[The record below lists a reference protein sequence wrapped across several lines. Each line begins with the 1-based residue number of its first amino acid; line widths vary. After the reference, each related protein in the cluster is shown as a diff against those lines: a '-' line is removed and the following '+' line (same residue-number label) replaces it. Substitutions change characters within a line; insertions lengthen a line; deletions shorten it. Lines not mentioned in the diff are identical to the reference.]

1 MPAAP
6 SHTDSRPLYEII
18 YVVLREHLLDGS
30 FPAGLVL
37 GEAGVA
43 RAFKSSRIPAA
54 AALRKLGDEGLIKK
68 FEGRGYLAANAD
80 LGTIV
85 RRELADAGLRLP
97 QTVSGSLKTL
107 NRQAL
112 IYPLVEHAVAELLS
126 YGRFLVNESAL
137 AEHFVVSRTVAHE
150 VLTRL
155 ERTGLIEKDTNQRWY
170 AGPLTVDGLREHFEM
185 RWLLEPAA
193 LGQAMES
200 LSPAELRVKRRRV
213 EKAQHHHNAPARLE
227 RLEIDLHGEVVLSCA
242 NQQLRDA
249 IRRNALPLFA
259 THSTFALIQEDDEI
273 ETMLAEHHAIYDC
286 LLARDKRAAMAALK
300 AHIRRSLE
308 PNIERLKRIG
318 SLSESLRPPFLIQLG
333 GRETNSRIV
342 E

>member
-1 MPAAP
+1 MRAALQQIG
-6 SHTDSRPLYEII
+6 SRPLYEII
-18 YVVLREHLLDGS
+18 YAVLRQHLLDCS

-54 AALRKLGDEGLIKK
+54 AALQRLSDEGLIKR
-68 FEGRGYLAANAD
+68 FGGRGFLAVDAD
-80 LGTIV
+80 PRTIV
-85 RRELADAGLRLP
+85 RRELVDSGLRLP
-97 QTVSGSLKTL
+97 ETVSGSLKTL
-107 NRQAL
+107 NQAR
-112 IYPLVEHAVAELLS
+112 IYPLVEHAVAALLS
-126 YGRFLVNESAL
+126 YGRLLVNESAL
-137 AEHFVVSRTVAHE
+137 AEHFDVSRTVAHE

-155 ERTGLIEKDTNQRWY
+155 ERTGLIEKGANQRWY
-170 AGPLTVDGLREHFEM
+170 AGPLTVDRLREHFEM

-200 LSPAELRVKRRRV
+200 LSPAELRAKRARV
-213 EKAQHHHNAPARLE
+213 EKAQHHHNTPARLE
-227 RLEIDLHGEVVLSCA
+227 RLEVDLHGEVVLSCA

-259 THSTFALIQEDDEI
+259 THSTFALIQEDEEI
-273 ETMLAEHHAIYDC
+273 ETMLAEHLTIYDF
-286 LLARDKRAAMAALK
+286 LLARDKRAAMATLK

-318 SLSESLRPPFLIQLG
+318 SLPESLRPPFLIQVG
-333 GRETNSRIV
+333 KARN
-342 E
+342 